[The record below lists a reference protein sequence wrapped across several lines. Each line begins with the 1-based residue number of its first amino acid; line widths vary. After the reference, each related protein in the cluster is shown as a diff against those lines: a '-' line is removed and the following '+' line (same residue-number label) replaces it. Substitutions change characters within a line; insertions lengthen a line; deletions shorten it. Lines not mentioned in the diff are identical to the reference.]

1 MKPKILC
8 PECQTEIKLGT
19 EVCPK
24 CGKPLDWSDV
34 ESDPRSTLPGTSDL
48 RSDSLSA
55 SDYQSDA
62 AGRTCPSCGTSNPAE
77 AEFCSSCGVRLQGA
91 KGKQQRKAA
100 HPSDKSRDV
109 RKKDAESSP
118 LFSPKVIF
126 GFLGVLVIFVVAMEL
141 FSGREQTPVAQQ
153 SVPGTQQM
161 QMPAADLQ
169 VASQI
174 ADLEKQVAANPTDYK
189 SMLSLA
195 NLAHD
200 GRFFDKAIAYYKR
213 YLEKNPKDANAR
225 VDLGICYFETDKLDE
240 AQAEMK
246 AALKHEPKHI
256 QAHFNLGIVTLK
268 ARKFQESND
277 WFRKTIAIAPP
288 NSEMGQQAKQFL
300 EQHSSPLIQ
309 NK

>member
-24 CGKPLDWSDV
+24 CGKSLEWSDV
-34 ESDPRSTLPGTSDL
+34 ESDPRS
-48 RSDSLSA
+48 DSLGA
-55 SDYQSDA
+55 SDYESDS
-62 AGRTCPSCGTSNPAE
+62 AGRSCPSCGSPNTAE

-91 KGKQQRKAA
+91 KGKQQRKSAQR
-100 HPSDKSRDV
+100 SDRSRDA

-126 GFLGVLVIFVVAMEL
+126 GFLGVLVIFVLAMEF
-141 FSGREQTPVAQQ
+141 FSGREQAPVSLQ
-153 SVPGTQQM
+153 SNPGTQQL
-161 QMPAADLQ
+161 QMPAANL
-169 VASQI
+169 QI
-174 ADLEKQVAANPTDYK
+174 AAQITDLEKQVAANPTDYK
-189 SMLSLA
+189 SMLTLA

-246 AALKHEPKHI
+246 SALKYDPKHI

-268 ARKFQESND
+268 ARKFQESNE

>member
-8 PECQTEIKLGT
+8 PECQTEIKLGV
-19 EVCPK
+19 EVCPT
-24 CGKPLDWSDV
+24 CGKPIEWSDAG
-34 ESDPRSTLPGTSDL
+34 SDPRSDVHGK
-48 RSDSLSA
+48 SDSE
-55 SDYQSDA
+55 SDA
-62 AGRTCPSCGTSNPAE
+62 PGRSCPGCGTENPPE
-77 AEFCSSCGVRLQGA
+77 AEFCKSCGSRLQGSRG
-91 KGKQQRKAA
+91 KGKQQEKAPQRA
-100 HPSDKSRDV
+100 DKNRDTK
-109 RKKDAESSP
+109 KKDAESSP

-126 GFLGVLVIFVVAMEL
+126 GFLGILVIFVVAMEL
-141 FSGREQTPVAQQ
+141 FSGREQAPVAQQ
-153 SVPGTQQM
+153 TNPGAQQM
-161 QMPAADLQ
+161 QMPAANL
-169 VASQI
+169 QI
-174 ADLEKQVAANPTDYK
+174 AAQITELEKQVAANPTDYK
-189 SMLSLA
+189 AMLSLA

-213 YLEKNPKDANAR
+213 YLEKNTKDANAR
-225 VDLGICYFETDKLDE
+225 VDLGICYFETDKLVE
-240 AQAEMK
+240 AESEMK
-246 AALKHEPKHI
+246 AALKYDPRHI